1 MRELRLVVHGESA
14 GGISLPER
22 RNPFFR
28 HITAVET
35 PATVARPARSVV
47 VEATQPA
54 RLSEVLAGTRLPAL
68 DGLRAVAIGV
78 VMAYHGGLPIPGD
91 LGVTCFFVLSG
102 FLITWLLLKEHAQ
115 HGRISLRDF
124 YLRRVLRI
132 IPAYAVYVLLT
143 ALYTR
148 WRTGE
153 GWDPLLTLSA
163 LTYTTNYYNAAHGHA
178 PTPISHTWSLAVEEQ
193 FYMLWPL
200 ALLALLRWPRR
211 RAVQALVVVI
221 AAVLV
226 WRSVAYYAL
235 GTGTAYVYNAFE
247 TRFDCLAVGCLL
259 ALGTQHA
266 NFDGLAQR
274 LVARDW
280 FPLVTLALIVLS
292 RTCSEA
298 YHYGPGFTVDS
309 LLFGVLLVQL
319 LLLVRRPSWSWLE
332 ASGVRWVGLLSY
344 SLYLYHGLGLGLGRK
359 LGGLPFGVQL
369 ALGVLTSFALAL
381 ASYHGVEKP
390 FLRFKKRFERR

>member
-1 MRELRLVVHGESA
+1 V
-14 GGISLPER
+14 ER

-28 HITAVET
+28 QNTAVET
-35 PATVARPARSVV
+35 PATASRPARSPQFGSERGDV
-47 VEATQPA
+47 ASPTSAQAIAKPA
-54 RLSEVLAGTRLPAL
+54 RLSEVLAGSRLPAL

-78 VMAYHGGLPIPGD
+78 VMAYHGGLAVPGD

-102 FLITWLLLKEHAQ
+102 FLITWLLLKEHAK

-124 YLRRVLRI
+124 YWRRVLRI
-132 IPAYAVYVLLT
+132 IPAYAAYVVVT

-153 GWDPLLTLSA
+153 GWDPWLTLSA

-200 ALLALLRWPRR
+200 ALLALMRLPRP
-211 RAVQALVVVI
+211 RALQTLIGVI

-226 WRSVAYYAL
+226 WRSFAYYVL
-235 GTGTAYVYNAFE
+235 GTGTAYVYNCFE

-259 ALGTQHA
+259 ALATQQS
-266 NFDGLAQR
+266 NFDAVAQR
-274 LVARDW
+274 LVRFDW
-280 FPLVTLALIVLS
+280 LPLVTVGLIVVS

-309 LLFGVLLVQL
+309 LLFGVLIVQL
-319 LLLVRRPSWSWLE
+319 MLLARKPVWSWLE
-332 ASGVRWVGLLSY
+332 TPAVRWVGLLSY
-344 SLYLYHGLGLGLGRK
+344 SLYLYHGLGLGFGRK
-359 LGGLPFGVQL
+359 LGSLPLGAQLGLGIV
-369 ALGVLTSFALAL
+369 ASFALAL
-381 ASYHGVEKP
+381 ASYHGIEKP
-390 FLRFKKRFERR
+390 FLRLKKRFERR